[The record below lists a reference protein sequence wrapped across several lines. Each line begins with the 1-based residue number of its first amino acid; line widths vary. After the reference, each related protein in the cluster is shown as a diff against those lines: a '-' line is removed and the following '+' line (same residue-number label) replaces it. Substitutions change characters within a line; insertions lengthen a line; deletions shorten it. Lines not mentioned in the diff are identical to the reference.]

1 MKKKVAIDESTCSN
15 CLNNYNESSFCLH
28 GVDAS
33 GKYCIY
39 YTPIHLPTK
48 KEEPMKSICFNGKC
62 WDCVHGT
69 VAGDENDVTRYY
81 VCELDGEPHDGCE
94 KFVGK
99 GEKE

>member
-1 MKKKVAIDESTCSN
+1 MM
-15 CLNNYNESSFCLH
+15 
-28 GVDAS
+28 
-33 GKYCIY
+33 
-39 YTPIHLPTK
+39 TK
-48 KEEPMKSICFNGKC
+48 NC

-99 GEKE
+99 GEGE